1 MSLFSI
7 IFVKINYGYIFN
19 YISEKINSLNNLYSV
34 SIIEKSSK
42 KTMSKI
48 KKYVYKNFY
57 KTEWININ
65 FKLMEKLVAKIAFN
79 LKVFLI

>member
-57 KTEWININ
+57 KIEWININ